1 MSEKKQFFGSGKVFA
16 SNLKQLR
23 KARGLT
29 QEELGKALGVQKSC
43 ISNYEQNFSMP
54 DIGRLLEI
62 AAFFGITNLG
72 QLVGYESHNV
82 VREDDNGIRNIPVL
96 QKIQYHVDPLY
107 RDNIIDDMVLP
118 SINLKT
124 GDFVGFIIPD
134 NSMTRSKMKKGDI
147 AVIRRQSLVS
157 TGDIILVVQENQPP
171 ILRKVFLMGKEVIT
185 LMPDS
190 DDSTYYPLTLD
201 PAVDKFE
208 IVGKVSY
215 VYLTF

>member
-1 MSEKKQFFGSGKVFA
+1 MSEKKPFFGSGKVFA

-23 KARGLT
+23 KSKGLT

-72 QLVGYESHNV
+72 QLVGYDSHNV
-82 VREDDNGIRNIPVL
+82 LREDDEGTRNVPVL
-96 QKIQYHVDPLY
+96 QKIQYHTDPLF

-124 GDFVGFIIPD
+124 GDFIGFIIPD
-134 NSMTRSKMKKGDI
+134 NSMSRSKIKKGDI

-157 TGDIILVVQENQPP
+157 TGDIVLVVQENQPP
-171 ILRKVFLMGKEVIT
+171 VIRKVFLMGKDVIT

-190 DDSTYYPLTLD
+190 DDSSVFPITLD
-201 PAVDKFE
+201 PAKDKFE
-208 IVGKVSY
+208 IIGRLVY